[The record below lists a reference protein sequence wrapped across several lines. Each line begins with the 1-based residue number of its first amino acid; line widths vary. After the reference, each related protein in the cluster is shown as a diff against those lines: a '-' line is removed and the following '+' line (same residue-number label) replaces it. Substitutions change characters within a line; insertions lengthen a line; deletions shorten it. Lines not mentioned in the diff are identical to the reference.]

1 MWLKGS
7 VRIYVR
13 SMVGELGRRLS
24 SAATMTRYWSP
35 SSAWHGDG
43 WWACCLGGAG
53 RDLRH
58 VGVRGGESVWGRAAE
73 CALMLRA
80 ASARVA
86 SWRSALAWPVP
97 GGVGCRWKCVVM
109 GAMSRWRAVVG

>member
-13 SMVGELGRRLS
+13 SMFGELGRRLS

-35 SSAWHGDG
+35 SSAGIG
-43 WWACCLGGAG
+43 MVGGRAVLAAQVVTFDMSG
-53 RDLRH
+53 SGAVNRC
-58 VGVRGGESVWGRAAE
+58 GGRAAE

-80 ASARVA
+80 ASSRVA
-86 SWRSALAWPVP
+86 SWRSA
-97 GGVGCRWKCVVM
+97 
-109 GAMSRWRAVVG
+109 